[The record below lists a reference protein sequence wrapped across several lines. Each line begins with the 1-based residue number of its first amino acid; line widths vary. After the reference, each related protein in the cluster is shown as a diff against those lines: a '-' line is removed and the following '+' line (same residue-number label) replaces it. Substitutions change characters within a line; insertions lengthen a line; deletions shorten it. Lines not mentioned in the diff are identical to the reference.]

1 MSSEAVMTYKAAFNK
16 VMRDYEFARD
26 HANILLEK
34 RKAEVYS
41 RVPEIEK
48 IDQALA
54 KLGASLARMALAGD
68 ENGMKEARDQAA
80 LLKNKRQALLKNNFD
95 GDYLTIPY
103 RCTDCQD
110 TGYRQNAPGYP
121 AERCPCLKQRLINE
135 YYSLS
140 NMKEVLQD
148 ENFDTYDVRLFSD
161 NIIPNEGLSPYKN
174 MQNVHRLA
182 TKFVTD
188 FDSEFNN
195 LLLYGEPGLGKTFV
209 CHCIAKDLL
218 DAGRT
223 VLYLTAPRLCK
234 VLEDYRFNRESL
246 AEPNEMLA
254 AVDEVD
260 LLILDDLG
268 AEISTV
274 VTSAALFDII
284 NQRLLTRKH
293 TVISTNLTPQALA
306 AQYSERIV
314 SRFGGNYQMIKFFG
328 EDIRVKKKYGGLRM
342 S

>member
-1 MSSEAVMTYKAAFNK
+1 MSYKAAFSQ
-16 VMRDYEFARD
+16 VMKDYEEARNR
-26 HANILLEK
+26 AELLLEE
-34 RKAEVYS
+34 RKAEAY
-41 RVPEIEK
+41 RLVPEVAD
-48 IDQALA
+48 IDRTLA

-68 ENGMKEARDQAA
+68 TNGINQAMAQAQSLKEKRLT
-80 LLKNKRQALLKNNFD
+80 LLKNTV
-95 GDYLTIPY
+95 GEDYLTAVH
-103 RCTDCQD
+103 RCQACQD
-110 TGYRQNAPGYP
+110 TGYLPSDPGQP
-121 AERCPCLKQRLINE
+121 ALRCPCLKQRLINE

-140 NMKEVLQD
+140 NVKEALQE
-148 ENFDTYDVRLFSD
+148 ENFDTYDLRLFSQ
-161 NIIPNEGLSPYKN
+161 NILPREGLSPYTN
-174 MQNVHRLA
+174 MQTVYRLS
-182 TKFVTD
+182 TQFVTD
-188 FDSEFNN
+188 FDKEFNN

-218 DAGRT
+218 DAGKT

-246 AEPNEMLA
+246 TEPDAMLSA
-254 AVDEVD
+254 IDEVD

-268 AEISTV
+268 AEFSTI

-293 TVISTNLTPQALA
+293 TVISTNLTPETLA

-314 SRFGGNYQMIKFFG
+314 SRFAGAYQMIKFFG

-342 S
+342 